1 MYRFFK
7 LPALALI
14 TLFFISAI
22 SACGGSENQPASQP
36 QASSAPAAAPMAPA
50 SDDAL
55 IAEGKAL
62 YGGKAICFSCH
73 GPEAEGTQLAPNLT
87 DNTWLN
93 IEGDITKD
101 KIIALIQAGV
111 SQPKEHPA
119 PMPPGGGA
127 NLTDDELNAVA
138 TYVMSLSM

>member
-1 MYRFFK
+1 MYRFLK
-7 LPALALI
+7 LPALTLA
-14 TLFFISAI
+14 TLFVVFAI
-22 SACGGSENQPASQP
+22 SACGGSENQPAAQSQAP
-36 QASSAPAAAPMAPA
+36 SEPAAPAAPV

-73 GPEAEGTQLAPNLT
+73 GPEAEGTQLAPDLT

-93 IEGDITKD
+93 IEGDVTKD
-101 KIIALIQAGV
+101 KIIAVVKAGV
-111 SQPKEHPA
+111 AQPKEHPA

-127 NLTDDELNAVA
+127 SLSEDELNAVA
-138 TYVMSLSM
+138 TYVMSLTM